1 MDRLLTLQRQWSGEG
16 QRVLML
22 CRREFQSAN
31 PFAGLENDQAE
42 LETVVAAH
50 NSDLCVVGLVGIVD
64 PPRKEI
70 PSVVSICRRAGIRV
84 FMVTGDFALT
94 AAAIARQCGI
104 VTNSSIDSIEDIRA
118 KALEHAPGALADA
131 HGHKKML
138 ADDLGTESIAE
149 PSENVGSLVLSGS
162 ELVGL
167 QAEHWDI
174 ICKYDEIVFARTTPE
189 QKLFIVQELRA
200 RENYVAV
207 TGDGVNDSPALKK
220 ADLGIAMNE
229 SGSDVSKEAAS
240 MILLDDNFAS
250 IVKGIEE
257 GRLIFA
263 NLKKSIRYT
272 VAHST
277 PEVIPQ
283 ILYIIVPLPPMLTS
297 IMILVIDLG
306 FEIFAALTYA
316 WEPAESANGLM
327 KLPPRKPVTMKSIA
341 QLRARN
347 ARQPAVPLDAETGQ
361 PVAEGRV
368 ARIIRAARAP
378 FTRVWWQDALEKTD
392 GEILVDGDLLS
403 WSYIEAGLISAVSL
417 TLVFFVV
424 LNHHGISPQQARVM
438 AKGTNTNYF
447 NKDSPDFT

>member
-1 MDRLLTLQRQWSGEG
+1 
-16 QRVLML
+16 
-22 CRREFQSAN
+22 
-31 PFAGLENDQAE
+31 
-42 LETVVAAH
+42 
-50 NSDLCVVGLVGIVD
+50 
-64 PPRKEI
+64 
-70 PSVVSICRRAGIRV
+70 
-84 FMVTGDFALT
+84 
-94 AAAIARQCGI
+94 
-104 VTNSSIDSIEDIRA
+104 
-118 KALEHAPGALADA
+118 
-131 HGHKKML
+131 
-138 ADDLGTESIAE
+138 
-149 PSENVGSLVLSGS
+149 
-162 ELVGL
+162 
-167 QAEHWDI
+167 
-174 ICKYDEIVFARTTPE
+174 
-189 QKLFIVQELRA
+189 
-200 RENYVAV
+200 
-207 TGDGVNDSPALKK
+207 
-220 ADLGIAMNE
+220 MNE

-438 AKGTNTNYF
+438 AKDTNTNYF
-447 NKDSPDFT
+447 NKDSPDFTYNGRTFTGHDQFYALNEARTGVIFSIYILQVFNLFICKARFRLPFGRFMFRNIRTFYGFGAGLVLLAL